1 MVNAS
6 CAAARAGP
14 ISGKTSSVLGF
25 HFPEIAM
32 KTPVVYLAIIFALF
46 VICLGIG
53 FYIGYSHMIDPPPGL
68 WAQATVPAL
77 TAAA

>member
-1 MVNAS
+1 
-6 CAAARAGP
+6 
-14 ISGKTSSVLGF
+14 
-25 HFPEIAM
+25 M
-32 KTPVVYLAIIFALF
+32 KPSTYVYLAIIFALF

-53 FYIGYSHMIDPPPGL
+53 FYIGYSHMFDPPPGL